1 MTSGTAIVCLS
12 KEFKSKR
19 KIESL
24 INETKE
30 ILSCTA
36 STNYDS
42 IKRLRADSIGKFL
55 STNNGSESVS
65 IARADGKSLMVV
77 AEGIL
82 VNPQLLRDVDERK
95 KLKLIIK
102 RRIFRENFL

>member
-1 MTSGTAIVCLS
+1 M
-12 KEFKSKR
+12 KQKKSFHVQR
-19 KIESL
+19 QL
-24 INETKE
+24 IMMIALKQQ
-30 ILSCTA
+30 
-36 STNYDS
+36 
-42 IKRLRADSIGKFL
+42 KRLRADSIGKFL

-65 IARADGKSLMVV
+65 IARADGKSLVV
-77 AEGIL
+77 AERIL